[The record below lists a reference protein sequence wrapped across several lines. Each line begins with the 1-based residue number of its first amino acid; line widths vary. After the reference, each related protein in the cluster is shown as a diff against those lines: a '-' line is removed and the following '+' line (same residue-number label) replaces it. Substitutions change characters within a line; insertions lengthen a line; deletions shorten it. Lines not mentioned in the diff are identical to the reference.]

1 MTLTAALRQTGQEGE
16 VSRMVRRGDAQ
27 PRPDPYQLLGL
38 ARRAEPAG
46 LHLEQEAEPAG
57 LHLEQELA
65 ALRALAAR
73 SPDAG
78 PAAPDGSGDVG

>member
-1 MTLTAALRQTGQEGE
+1 
-16 VSRMVRRGDAQ
+16 MVRRGNAQ
-27 PRPDPYQLLGL
+27 PGPEPYQLLGL
-38 ARRAEPAG
+38 ARRAELAG
-46 LHLEQEAEPAG
+46 LHLEQEPA
-57 LHLEQELA
+57 A